1 MKALPS
7 KQNVQGRG
15 MDREGRVTRYAR
27 ERCRYGFKTETK
39 QCRLTHML
47 FTCMYG
53 DVLMLFIVMI
63 RCQKTAQEPSLVK
76 VYVSLMEEGS
86 QNTDLRIALCVPRTK
101 NLSSVCPERGDA
113 FLLCFFGM

>member
-27 ERCRYGFKTETK
+27 EQCRYGFKTETK

-53 DVLMLFIVMI
+53 DVQMLFIVMI

-76 VYVSLMEEGS
+76 VYVKSHGGRLPEHRPKNCPLCAQNKESL
-86 QNTDLRIALCVPRTK
+86 LRVP
-101 NLSSVCPERGDA
+101 
-113 FLLCFFGM
+113 